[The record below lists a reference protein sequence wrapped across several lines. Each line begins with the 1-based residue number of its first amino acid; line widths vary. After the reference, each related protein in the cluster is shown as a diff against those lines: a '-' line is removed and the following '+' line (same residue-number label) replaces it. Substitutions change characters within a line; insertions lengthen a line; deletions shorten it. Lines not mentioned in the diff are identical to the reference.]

1 MLIVVFLLILTSD
14 GFAFILLLGDI
25 MNKIILVDGNNLL
38 FRSFYATAY
47 QGVIMK
53 NSKGFPTN
61 ALYGFINMMNK
72 IIQEENPSYIMVAF
86 DKGKTF
92 RHDKYNQYKAG
103 RSEMPDELRVQFPK
117 AKEILESMGIKYFE
131 IDNYEADDIIGTIS
145 LEVEKSNDFFATIV
159 SSDKDLLQLIG
170 DRVDVKLLKQTGY
183 IMMTKDEFI
192 KTYQVPPIRMIDLKA
207 LMGDSSDHI
216 PGVKGIGE
224 KTAITLL
231 SKYQSLDNLYEH
243 INEVTGKTREK
254 LENDKENAYMSYD
267 LATIY
272 REVPIDFSL
281 EDCIY
286 TKQNSKKFTEL
297 LQEFEFHSLLKK
309 YHLDD
314 VEHVTEKNS
323 MLSILPIEKL
333 SSNTFSF
340 YVETK
345 GSVYSKSEVLGVGI
359 YDGISGYFLSK
370 NELEKNK
377 ELFSDSKYK
386 YTYDLKKDIVV
397 LNSLGI
403 SISNVTFDTMIAAYL
418 LDYVVKDDIS
428 FVAQAFDVSLPLYE
442 ELYGTEKRPKEITE
456 EKLKEVCCQKAKFI
470 YDTRN
475 QLLEDLQKNN
485 ELELFQKIEMPLSR
499 VLADMELTGI
509 KVDVSYLDKIALD
522 LKSQMEV
529 VEKEIY
535 ELAGVTFNIMS
546 PVQLSKILFETLEI
560 PYPKRVKDG
569 KYSTSKDILDKI
581 HFVHPIVDKILE
593 YRTLAKLYTNY
604 AVGLKAEVREDG
616 RIHTIFTQTLTR
628 TGRLSSISPNLQ
640 NIPARA
646 EYSKLIRKAFI
657 PDNNSKLLSSD
668 YSQVELRIFA
678 HMSKAENLIQAF
690 KENQDIHTKT
700 ASDIFQVSMD
710 EVTKDMR
717 RTAKAV
723 NFGILYG
730 ISSFGLSEDLGV
742 DIATAKKFIDNYL
755 ETYPGIS
762 EYMEDEK
769 KKAYELGYVTT
780 LMNRRRVIEEL
791 KNKNYMIRS
800 SGERMA
806 LNTPIQGTAADI
818 LKKAMVEIYDEFNKR
833 GLKSKMLIQV
843 HDELVFNV
851 LDDELEE
858 VSSIVRNIMENTI
871 QLSVPLK
878 VDIEYGDN
886 WYEAK

>member
-1 MLIVVFLLILTSD
+1 
-14 GFAFILLLGDI
+14 

-61 ALYGFINMMNK
+61 ALYGFINMMHK
-72 IIQEENPSYIMVAF
+72 IVEEEAPSYIMVAF

-92 RHDKYNQYKAG
+92 RHDKYDEYKAG
-103 RSEMPDELRVQFPK
+103 RSEMPDELRLQFPK
-117 AKEILESMGIKYFE
+117 AKEVLDALGIKHFE
-131 IDNYEADDIIGTIS
+131 IDNYEADDIIGTLS
-145 LEVEKSNDFFATIV
+145 LEVENRDDFVATII
-159 SSDKDLLQLIG
+159 SSDKDLLQLVS
-170 DRVDVKLLKQTGY
+170 DKVVMKLLKQSGH
-183 IMMTKDEFI
+183 IMMTKEEFE

-207 LMGDSSDHI
+207 LMGDASDHI

-224 KTAITLL
+224 KTAINLL
-231 SKYQSLDNLYEH
+231 SKFESLDNLYNH
-243 INEVTGKTREK
+243 IDEVTGKTKEK
-254 LENDKENAYMSYD
+254 LQNDKDSAYMSYD

-272 REVPIDFSL
+272 REVPLDFTL
-281 EDCIY
+281 EDCKY
-286 TKQNSKKFTEL
+286 TRENTEEFKSL
-297 LQEFEFHSLLKK
+297 LEEFEFHSLLKK
-309 YHLDD
+309 FHLEGENNDAL
-314 VEHVTEKNS
+314 VEVKKESEDIK
-323 MLSILPIEKL
+323 ILPIDELK
-333 SSNTFSF
+333 SNTFSF
-340 YVETK
+340 YVETR
-345 GSVYSKSEVLGVGI
+345 GSVYSKSEVLGIGI

-370 NELEKNK
+370 DELNNYKD
-377 ELFSDSKYK
+377 LFSGKSFK

-397 LNSLGI
+397 LRSFGI
-403 SISNVTFDTMIAAYL
+403 DVNNVTFDTMIATYL

-428 FVAQAFDVSLPLYE
+428 FVAQAFDVKLPLYDD
-442 ELYGTEKRPKEITE
+442 LFGTEKRPKEVSLE
-456 EKLKEVCCQKAKFI
+456 VLRDVCCRKAQFI

-475 QLLEDLQKNN
+475 QLLEELQKNN
-485 ELELFQKIEMPLSR
+485 ELDLFQKIEMPLSR

-509 KVDVSYLDKIALD
+509 KVDVDYLDKVASE

-529 VEKEIY
+529 IEKEIY

-546 PVQLSKILFETLEI
+546 PAQLSKVLFETLEI

-581 HFVHPIVDKILE
+581 RFVHPIVDKILE

-646 EYSKLIRKAFI
+646 EYSKLIRKAFV
-657 PDNNSKLLSSD
+657 PDDNSKLLSSD

-690 KENQDIHTKT
+690 VDGKDIHTKT
-700 ASDIFQVSMD
+700 ASDIFHVSMD
-710 EVTKDMR
+710 DVTKDMR

-730 ISSFGLSEDLGV
+730 ISSFGLSEDLGI
-742 DIATAKKFIDNYL
+742 DITTAKKFIDNYL

-762 EYMEDEK
+762 EYMEEEK

-851 LDDELEE
+851 LNDELEE
-858 VSSIVRNIMENTI
+858 VSSIVRDIMENTI

>member
-1 MLIVVFLLILTSD
+1 
-14 GFAFILLLGDI
+14 

-72 IIQEENPSYIMVAF
+72 IIQEEKPSYIMVAF

-92 RHDKYNQYKAG
+92 RHDKYDEYKAG
-103 RSEMPDELRVQFPK
+103 RSEMPDELRLQFPK
-117 AKEILESMGIKYFE
+117 AKEILDAQGIKHFE
-131 IDNYEADDIIGTIS
+131 IDNYEADDIIGTLS
-145 LEVEKSNDFFATIV
+145 LEVEHRDDFVATIV
-159 SSDKDLLQLIG
+159 SSDKDLLQLIS
-170 DRVDVKLLKQTGY
+170 DKVDVKLLKQSGH

-224 KTAITLL
+224 KTAINLL
-231 SKYQSLDNLYEH
+231 SKFQSLDNLYLH
-243 INEVTGKTREK
+243 IDEVSGKTREK
-254 LENDKENAYMSYD
+254 LENDKKNAYMSYD

-272 REVPIDFSL
+272 REVPLDFTI
-281 EDCIY
+281 EDCKY
-286 TKQNSKKFTEL
+286 TGENSEKFTEL

-309 YHLDD
+309 YHL
-314 VEHVTEKNS
+314 TEDAAMSVKKDEGI
-323 MLSILPIEKL
+323 SILPVEKL
-333 SSNTFSF
+333 TSNTFSF
-340 YVETK
+340 YVETR
-345 GSVYSKSEVLGVGI
+345 GAVYSKSEVLGVGI
-359 YDGISGYFLSK
+359 YDGVSGYYLSK
-370 NELEKNK
+370 EELEEHRN
-377 ELFSDSKYK
+377 LFSNSSFK
-386 YTYDLKKDIVV
+386 YTYDLKKNIVV
-397 LNSLGI
+397 LHSLGI
-403 SISNVTFDTMIAAYL
+403 QISNVTFDTMIATYL

-428 FVAQAFDVSLPLYE
+428 YVAQAFDVSLPLYDD
-442 ELYGTEKRPKEITE
+442 LFGSEKRPKEVSPE
-456 EKLKEVCCQKAKFI
+456 VLRDVCCRKAKFI

-475 QLLEDLQKNN
+475 QLLEELGKNN
-485 ELELFQKIEMPLSR
+485 ELDLFQKIEMPLSR

-509 KVDVSYLDKIALD
+509 LVDVPYLEKIEAD
-522 LKSQMEV
+522 LKSQMDALEQ
-529 VEKEIY
+529 EIY
-535 ELAGVTFNIMS
+535 ELAGTTFNIMS
-546 PVQLSKILFETLEI
+546 PAQLSKILFEKLEI
-560 PYPKRVKDG
+560 PYPKKVKDG

-581 HFVHPIVDKILE
+581 RFVHPIVDKILD
-593 YRTLAKLYTNY
+593 YRTVSKLYTNY

-640 NIPARA
+640 NIPASA
-646 EYSKLIRKAFI
+646 EYSKLIRTAFI
-657 PDNNSKLLSSD
+657 PDSHSKLLSSD

-678 HMSKAENLIQAF
+678 HMSKADNLIQAF
-690 KENQDIHTKT
+690 KDGKDIHTKT
-700 ASDIFQVSMD
+700 ASDIFHVPME

-730 ISSFGLSEDLGV
+730 ISSFGLSEDLGI
-742 DIATAKKFIDNYL
+742 DIGEAKKFIDNYL
-755 ETYPGIS
+755 KTFPGIS
-762 EYMEDEK
+762 DYMEQEK

-780 LMNRRRVIEEL
+780 LMHRRRVIPEL

-818 LKKAMVEIYDEFNKR
+818 LKKAMVEIYDEFEKR

-851 LDDELEE
+851 CNNELEE
-858 VSSIVRNIMENTI
+858 VIDVVRNVMENTI
-871 QLSVPLK
+871 ELRVPLK
-878 VDIEYGDN
+878 VDIEYGNN

>member
-1 MLIVVFLLILTSD
+1 
-14 GFAFILLLGDI
+14 

-61 ALYGFINMMNK
+61 ALYGFINMMHK
-72 IIQEENPSYIMVAF
+72 IIEEEAPSYIMVAF

-92 RHDKYNQYKAG
+92 RHDKYVDYKAG
-103 RSEMPDELRVQFPK
+103 RSEMPDELRLQFPK
-117 AKEILESMGIKYFE
+117 AKEVLEALGIKYFE
-131 IDNYEADDIIGTIS
+131 IDNYEADDIIGTLS
-145 LEVEKSNDFFATIV
+145 LEVENRDDFIATII
-159 SSDKDLLQLIG
+159 SSDKDLLQLVS
-170 DRVDVKLLKQTGY
+170 DKVVMKLLKQSGH
-183 IMMTKDEFI
+183 IMMTKEEFE
-192 KTYQVPPIRMIDLKA
+192 KTYQVPPIRMIDLKS
-207 LMGDSSDHI
+207 LMGDPSDHI

-224 KTAITLL
+224 KTAINLL
-231 SKYQSLDNLYEH
+231 SKFNSLDNLYNR
-243 INEVTGKTREK
+243 IDEVTGKTKEK

-272 REVPIDFSL
+272 REVPLGFTLDDCKYTRKNTKEFKSL
-281 EDCIY
+281 LE
-286 TKQNSKKFTEL
+286 
-297 LQEFEFHSLLKK
+297 EFEFHSLLKK
-309 YHLDD
+309 FHLEGESNDTL
-314 VEHVTEKNS
+314 VEVKKESETIK
-323 MLSILPIEKL
+323 ILPIDELK
-333 SSNTFSF
+333 SNTFSF
-340 YVETK
+340 YVETR
-345 GSVYSKSEVLGVGI
+345 GSVYSKSEVLGVGF

-370 NELEKNK
+370 EELENYKS
-377 ELFSDSKYK
+377 LFSGKSFK
-386 YTYDLKKDIVV
+386 YTYDLKKSIVV
-397 LNSLGI
+397 LSSLGI
-403 SISNVTFDTMIAAYL
+403 DVNQVTFDTMIATYL

-428 FVAQAFDVSLPLYE
+428 FVAQAFDVKIPLYDD
-442 ELYGTEKRPKEITE
+442 LFGSEKRPKEVS
-456 EKLKEVCCQKAKFI
+456 LDVLRDVCCQKAKFI

-475 QLLEDLQKNN
+475 ELLEKLEKNE
-485 ELELFQKIEMPLSR
+485 ELELFQNIEMPLSR

-509 KVDVSYLDKIALD
+509 KVDVDYLDKVASE
-522 LKSQMEV
+522 LKSQMDII
-529 VEKEIY
+529 EKEIY

-546 PVQLSKILFETLEI
+546 PAQLSKVLFETLEI
-560 PYPKRVKDG
+560 PYPKRTKDG

-581 HFVHPIVDKILE
+581 RFVHPIVDKILE

-604 AVGLKAEVREDG
+604 AVGLKSEVREDG

-646 EYSKLIRKAFI
+646 EYSKFIRKAFI
-657 PDNNSKLLSSD
+657 PDDNSKLLSSD

-690 KENQDIHTKT
+690 VDGKDIHTKT
-700 ASDIFQVSMD
+700 ASDIFHVPMC

-730 ISSFGLSEDLGV
+730 ISSFGLSEDLGI

-762 EYMEDEK
+762 EYMEEEK
-769 KKAYELGYVTT
+769 KKAYEFGYVRT

-818 LKKAMVEIYDEFNKR
+818 LKKAMVEIYEEFNKR

-851 LDDELEE
+851 LNDELDE
-858 VSSIVRNIMENTI
+858 VSSIVKNIMENTMA
-871 QLSVPLK
+871 LSVPLK

>member
-1 MLIVVFLLILTSD
+1 
-14 GFAFILLLGDI
+14 

-61 ALYGFINMMNK
+61 ALYGFINMMHK
-72 IIQEENPSYIMVAF
+72 IIEEEAPSYIMVAF

-92 RHDKYNQYKAG
+92 RHDKYVDYKAG
-103 RSEMPDELRVQFPK
+103 RSEMPDELRLQFPK
-117 AKEILESMGIKYFE
+117 AKEALEALGIKYFE
-131 IDNYEADDIIGTIS
+131 IDNYEADDIIGTLS
-145 LEVEKSNDFFATIV
+145 LEVENRDDFIATII
-159 SSDKDLLQLIG
+159 SSDKDLLQLVS
-170 DRVDVKLLKQTGY
+170 DKVVMKLLKQSGH
-183 IMMTKDEFI
+183 IMMTKEEFE
-192 KTYQVPPIRMIDLKA
+192 KTYQVPPIRMIDLKS
-207 LMGDSSDHI
+207 LMGDPSDHI

-224 KTAITLL
+224 KTAINLL
-231 SKYQSLDNLYEH
+231 SKFNSLDNLYNR
-243 INEVTGKTREK
+243 IDEVTGKTKEK

-272 REVPIDFSL
+272 REVPLGFTLDDCKYTRKNTKEFKSL
-281 EDCIY
+281 LE
-286 TKQNSKKFTEL
+286 
-297 LQEFEFHSLLKK
+297 EFEFHSLLKK
-309 YHLDD
+309 FHLEGESNDTL
-314 VEHVTEKNS
+314 VEVKKESETIK
-323 MLSILPIEKL
+323 ILPIDELK
-333 SSNTFSF
+333 SNTFSF
-340 YVETK
+340 YVETR
-345 GSVYSKSEVLGVGI
+345 GSVYSKSEVLGVGF

-370 NELEKNK
+370 EELENYKS
-377 ELFSDSKYK
+377 LFSGKSFK
-386 YTYDLKKDIVV
+386 YTYDLKKSIVV
-397 LNSLGI
+397 LSSLGI
-403 SISNVTFDTMIAAYL
+403 DVNQVTFDTMIATYL

-428 FVAQAFDVSLPLYE
+428 FVAQAFDVKIPLYDD
-442 ELYGTEKRPKEITE
+442 LFGSEKRPKEVS
-456 EKLKEVCCQKAKFI
+456 LDVLRDVCCQKAKFI

-475 QLLEDLQKNN
+475 KLLEKLEKNE
-485 ELELFQKIEMPLSR
+485 ELELFQNIEMPLSR

-509 KVDVSYLDKIALD
+509 KVDVDYLDKVASE
-522 LKSQMEV
+522 LKSQMDII
-529 VEKEIY
+529 EKEIY

-546 PVQLSKILFETLEI
+546 PAQLSKVLFETLEI
-560 PYPKRVKDG
+560 PYPKRTKDG

-581 HFVHPIVDKILE
+581 RFVHPIVDKILE

-604 AVGLKAEVREDG
+604 AVGLKSEVREDG

-657 PDNNSKLLSSD
+657 PDDNSKLLSSD

-690 KENQDIHTKT
+690 VDGKDIHTKT
-700 ASDIFQVSMD
+700 ASDIFHVPMC

-730 ISSFGLSEDLGV
+730 ISSFGLSEDLGI

-762 EYMEDEK
+762 EYMEEEK
-769 KKAYELGYVTT
+769 KKAYEFGYVTT

-818 LKKAMVEIYDEFNKR
+818 LKKAMVEIYEEFNKR

-851 LDDELEE
+851 LNDELDE
-858 VSSIVRNIMENTI
+858 VSSIVKNIMENTMA
-871 QLSVPLK
+871 LSVPLK

>member
-1 MLIVVFLLILTSD
+1 
-14 GFAFILLLGDI
+14 

-61 ALYGFINMMNK
+61 ALYGFINMMHK
-72 IIQEENPSYIMVAF
+72 IIEEEAPSYIMVAF

-92 RHDKYNQYKAG
+92 RHDKYVDYKAG
-103 RSEMPDELRVQFPK
+103 RSEMPDELRLQFPK
-117 AKEILESMGIKYFE
+117 AKEVLEALGIKYFE
-131 IDNYEADDIIGTIS
+131 IDNYEADDIIGTLS
-145 LEVEKSNDFFATIV
+145 LEVENRDDFIATII
-159 SSDKDLLQLIG
+159 SSDKDLLQLVS
-170 DRVDVKLLKQTGY
+170 DKVVMKLLKQSGH
-183 IMMTKDEFI
+183 IMMTKEEFE
-192 KTYQVPPIRMIDLKA
+192 KTYQVPPIRMIDLKS
-207 LMGDSSDHI
+207 LMGDPSDHI

-224 KTAITLL
+224 KTAINLL
-231 SKYQSLDNLYEH
+231 SKFNSLDNLYNR
-243 INEVTGKTREK
+243 IDEVTGKTKEK

-272 REVPIDFSL
+272 REVPLGFTLDDCKYTRKNTKEFKSL
-281 EDCIY
+281 LE
-286 TKQNSKKFTEL
+286 
-297 LQEFEFHSLLKK
+297 EFEFHSLLKK
-309 YHLDD
+309 FHLEGESNDTL
-314 VEHVTEKNS
+314 VEVKKESETIK
-323 MLSILPIEKL
+323 ILPIDELK
-333 SSNTFSF
+333 SNTFSF
-340 YVETK
+340 YVETR
-345 GSVYSKSEVLGVGI
+345 GSVYSKSKVLGVGF

-370 NELEKNK
+370 EELENYKS
-377 ELFSDSKYK
+377 LFSGKSFK
-386 YTYDLKKDIVV
+386 YTYDLKKSIVV
-397 LNSLGI
+397 LSSLGI
-403 SISNVTFDTMIAAYL
+403 DVNQVTFDTMIATYL

-428 FVAQAFDVSLPLYE
+428 FVAQAFDVKIPLYDD
-442 ELYGTEKRPKEITE
+442 LFGSEKRPKEVS
-456 EKLKEVCCQKAKFI
+456 LDVLRDVCCQKAKFI

-475 QLLEDLQKNN
+475 ELLEKLEKNE
-485 ELELFQKIEMPLSR
+485 ELELFQNIEMPLSR

-509 KVDVSYLDKIALD
+509 KVDVDYLDKVASE
-522 LKSQMEV
+522 LKSQMDII
-529 VEKEIY
+529 EKEIY

-546 PVQLSKILFETLEI
+546 PAQLSKVLFETLEI
-560 PYPKRVKDG
+560 PYPKRTKDG

-581 HFVHPIVDKILE
+581 RFVHPIVDKILE

-604 AVGLKAEVREDG
+604 AVGLKSEVREDG

-657 PDNNSKLLSSD
+657 PDDNSKLLSSD

-690 KENQDIHTKT
+690 VDGKDIHTKT
-700 ASDIFQVSMD
+700 ASDIFHVPMC

-730 ISSFGLSEDLGV
+730 ISSFGLSEDLGI

-762 EYMEDEK
+762 EYMEEEK
-769 KKAYELGYVTT
+769 KKAYEFGYVTT

-818 LKKAMVEIYDEFNKR
+818 LKKAMVEIYEEFNKR

-851 LDDELEE
+851 LNDELDE
-858 VSSIVRNIMENTI
+858 VSSIVKNIMENTMA
-871 QLSVPLK
+871 LSVPLK